1 MQAMSQVAEVTQ
13 RAEDEKAKTEEEARV
28 SDGLRRRWENIWLIF
43 EFLLKFLLEVLLNL
57 C

>member
-1 MQAMSQVAEVTQ
+1 MSQVAEVTQ